1 MPHYLIQASYT
12 ADALAA
18 LAKNPQNRI
27 DTVAEAAAKQGG
39 RLEVGYFAFGDYDV
53 VCIVEMP
60 DNVSAA
66 GIAIGSASKGHI
78 RSIKTTP
85 LLTSEEAVEAMQVAA
100 SIGIQP
106 PG

>member
-12 ADALAA
+12 AEALAG

-27 DTVAEAAAKQGG
+27 DVVAEAAAKLGG
-39 RLEVGYFAFGDYDV
+39 RLEAGYFAFGDYDV
-53 VCIVEMP
+53 ACIIEMP

-85 LLTSEEAVEAMQVAA
+85 LLTAEEAMEAMQLAGNAA
-100 SIGIQP
+100 IQP